1 MRGGAVAKS
10 IAVTEQLGS
19 KEQSIG
25 SPYLVARREW
35 DERYGGLIKR
45 AQQWRGAAVLALLVA
60 LAEAIVIIGVATRPR
75 IAPYVVAVD
84 SLGRVAAAG
93 AIDRTSPID
102 ERMKQA
108 AIAQWVQNMRG
119 VTSDGLAER
128 AAIDHVYAMIGNQS
142 AAQTLVTDYFRA
154 NQPFERG
161 SRETV
166 QVEVNAILPNS
177 PHSYEVDWTETQRTL
192 DGKPISSDKWR
203 GILTVAINPP
213 TDEAVLRVNP
223 FGIYVMDITWSKV
236 L

>member
-1 MRGGAVAKS
+1 VAKS
-10 IAVTEQLGS
+10 IALTQQLS
-19 KEQSIG
+19 PKEDSFS

-45 AQQWRGAAVLALLVA
+45 AQQWRAAAILALLVA
-60 LAEAIVIIGVATRPR
+60 LAEAIFIIAVATRPR
-75 IAPYVVAVD
+75 IAPFVVAVD

-93 AIDRTSPID
+93 AADRNSPID

-108 AIAQWVQNMRG
+108 AVTQWVQDMRG

-142 AAQTLVTDYFRA
+142 AAQTIVTDYFRA

-203 GILTVAINPP
+203 GIFTVAINPS
-213 TDEAVLRVNP
+213 TDEAVLRANP
-223 FGIYVMDITWSKV
+223 FGIYVMDISWSKV

>member
-1 MRGGAVAKS
+1 VAKS

-45 AQQWRGAAVLALLVA
+45 AQHWRGVAVLALLVA

-93 AIDRTSPID
+93 AADRNSPID
-102 ERMKQA
+102 ERMKQVA
-108 AIAQWVQNMRG
+108 VTQWVQDMRG

-128 AAIDHVYAMIGNQS
+128 AAIDHVYAMIGSQS
-142 AAQTLVTDYFRA
+142 AAQTIVTDYFRA

-166 QVEVNAILPNS
+166 QVEVHAILPNS

-203 GILTVAINPP
+203 GIFTVAINPS